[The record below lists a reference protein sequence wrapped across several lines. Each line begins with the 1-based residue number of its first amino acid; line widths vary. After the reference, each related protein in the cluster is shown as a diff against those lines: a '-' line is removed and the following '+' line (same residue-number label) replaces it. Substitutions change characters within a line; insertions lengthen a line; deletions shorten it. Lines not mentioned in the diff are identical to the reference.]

1 MLKRVLIGLLVL
13 LLVPGL
19 SFADDFAAL
28 QAKYLTLRNT
38 DVAIKNEESW
48 RNLGQNFFKF
58 VQKNNKSPHVGQALL
73 DAGIIYELLW
83 KKTGALEDQRQALD
97 FFESVPRDFPGDD
110 FADDALL
117 RAGDLLSLPGGN
129 KDEARRRYLEIVDAY
144 PVGDMVD
151 VARSRLK
158 HINDEVKS
166 PILVN
171 QAPHGLPLVIID
183 PGHGGEDLGAVGKDG
198 LMEKDVA
205 LDVALKIQ
213 AISENDGTFQVRLT
227 RNKDQFV
234 PLLERTNLA
243 NDFEARLFVSLHA
256 NSATVTNL
264 TGFETYY
271 LDNADNKSS
280 QKLAQRENQYFEQ
293 LGQGSEISY
302 ILSDLIQSSKIPDSI
317 TLAHGMQNHIDI
329 VVSQAWGKQKNLG
342 VKKAPFYVLVGTHI
356 PSVLVEMFFINNPL
370 DEKKLAEGKFR
381 QTLAEGVV
389 AAIKDF
395 LSRKL

>member
-129 KDEARRRYLEIVDAY
+129 KDEARRRYLEIVDA
-144 PVGDMVD
+144 
-151 VARSRLK
+151 
-158 HINDEVKS
+158 
-166 PILVN
+166 
-171 QAPHGLPLVIID
+171 
-183 PGHGGEDLGAVGKDG
+183 
-198 LMEKDVA
+198 
-205 LDVALKIQ
+205 
-213 AISENDGTFQVRLT
+213 
-227 RNKDQFV
+227 
-234 PLLERTNLA
+234 
-243 NDFEARLFVSLHA
+243 
-256 NSATVTNL
+256 
-264 TGFETYY
+264 
-271 LDNADNKSS
+271 
-280 QKLAQRENQYFEQ
+280 
-293 LGQGSEISY
+293 
-302 ILSDLIQSSKIPDSI
+302 
-317 TLAHGMQNHIDI
+317 
-329 VVSQAWGKQKNLG
+329 
-342 VKKAPFYVLVGTHI
+342 
-356 PSVLVEMFFINNPL
+356 
-370 DEKKLAEGKFR
+370 
-381 QTLAEGVV
+381 
-389 AAIKDF
+389 
-395 LSRKL
+395 